1 MGIVST
7 ATNALQSILGGE
19 TGLSWAL
26 SEGRAGNADT
36 VLRTAD
42 IKSENVS
49 IDVAEKSPV
58 RYPVVL
64 IYCDRLVNEQREKVQ
79 KASSDE
85 EESRYSQRTMADL
98 RDNLAGTKTAYAL
111 FQPWLLSKTDS
122 GDPTKDGPTIDGKIQ
137 KGLEELET
145 AYAAVDG
152 DAIPQPPATWS
163 AENPSAADLATPF
176 GKLYSVVEEAVDPA
190 NTESVVAQM
199 DLAAAAL
206 GFPQL

>member
-1 MGIVST
+1 MGIMST

-64 IYCDRLVNEQREKVQ
+64 IYCDRLVNEQREKFAIVSGTLSVVVEVR
-79 KASSDE
+79 ASGNS
-85 EESRYSQRTMADL
+85 
-98 RDNLAGTKTAYAL
+98 
-111 FQPWLLSKTDS
+111 
-122 GDPTKDGPTIDGKIQ
+122 I
-137 KGLEELET
+137 
-145 AYAAVDG
+145 AAVSGQTLDYVE
-152 DAIPQPPATWS
+152 AILAVLDCHKGEWATGIQYCGGYDVS
-163 AENPSAADLATPF
+163 FQQIKRGGSQLLQVTRI
-176 GKLYSVVEEAVDPA
+176 
-190 NTESVVAQM
+190 
-199 DLAAAAL
+199 AL
-206 GFPQL
+206 PLQICKR